1 MKSTGP
7 IKIGLFCSL
16 LFCLAFI
23 KKADDPI
30 DKLLANLQRWTDS
43 IPQEKVYLHMDKP
56 YYAVGDTIW
65 FKAYVTIGS
74 RHQLSALSG
83 ALYVDLINEKDS
95 IVKDLKLPITSGMAV
110 GNFILGDEYTEGSY
124 RIRAYTQWMRNAGP
138 DYFFDRTFTVGEI
151 GRRAIVIKADY
162 QYKDINNKQVL
173 TALLNFTN
181 DEGRA
186 IAERNIKYEIVIGK
200 KTVWTQTEKTDALGS
215 LRVNINNENNVD
227 LSGAYIRTTIDGI
240 DKYPIVKDFPI
251 KAALSQSDVQ
261 FFPESGSL
269 VNGINSR
276 VAFKATGVDGLG
288 LNIKGKI
295 VDDAGNEISS
305 FETLHAGMGS
315 FMLRPAPGK
324 SYKANITFAD
334 GTTKILS
341 LPRTVDDGYVLSVYQ
356 PNQDSVLV
364 RIQTKQPTQPQSVN
378 LIVQT
383 NGESI
388 FASPVKISSP
398 VTAIWLNKKDF
409 PSGIAQFTIFDNNGQ
424 PLNER
429 LAFIRSN
436 DQLQLSIKANKTTYG
451 SKEQVQVELEAKD
464 SKGKPTFGNFSVSV
478 IDESKLPVDENRES
492 TIFSNLLLT
501 SDLKGYVEQPN
512 YYFAKETD
520 EVNRALD
527 NLMLTQGY
535 RRFLWK
541 GLSADTKPLFKAEGL
556 GTIISG
562 KVTTLADKLLPNAT
576 VNLISPRANLFDV
589 TKTDASGNF
598 KFNGILLTDSLKLTV
613 QARGPKNSDKV
624 KLILDSV
631 PKLPMNTNPNKG
643 DISTDIAQTIKTYI
657 ENGKKLDDY
666 YEITGQLDKVH
677 RLKEVRIRANRKPPP
692 PMYAPQ
698 YGMRIN
704 EGSADQT
711 YKMED
716 PEKCATLG
724 ICLQG
729 VLKGVVFK
737 RYVFYE
743 DGIRYEYSEY
753 PYCRVDTGIA
763 PMQLI
768 IDGRLILK
776 KSEVGDVFNNNIFD
790 ATEIVKIDVVRVN
803 RALLGILGGPS
814 ILIYT
819 KRGFTRKFYNPSLA
833 NIDPK
838 GFNKVREFYAPRYDK
853 PVTNKSPDLRT
864 TVYWNPYLKT
874 DVKGKTTFHFFN
886 ADGPGNYK
894 IVVEGIN
901 AEGQLGRQIF
911 KYGLDYSEKMS
922 VGNKSFLL
930 H

>member
-598 KFNGILLTDSLKLTV
+598 RFNGILLTDSLKLTV

-666 YEITGQLDKVH
+666 YENTGQLDKVH
-677 RLKEVRIRANRKPPP
+677 RLREVRIRARKPAPP
-692 PMYAPQ
+692 PFKPQ
-698 YGMRIN
+698 FGIRIPD
-704 EGSADQT
+704 GHADYSYNMKVPDYFT
-711 YKMED
+711 TLGVHLKAELFNRISFITLPDGLIFPVCDVVLDGRVLDVEEIKDIFNFNGID
-716 PEKCATLG
+716 PE
-724 ICLQG
+724 
-729 VLKGVVFK
+729 
-737 RYVFYE
+737 
-743 DGIRYEYSEY
+743 S
-753 PYCRVDTGIA
+753 
-763 PMQLI
+763 
-768 IDGRLILK
+768 ILK
-776 KSEVGDVFNNNIFD
+776 ID
-790 ATEIVKIDVVRVN
+790 IVKSV
-803 RALLGILGGPS
+803 ALTNMINQRPAL
-814 ILIYT
+814 LIYT
-819 KRGFTRKFYNPSLA
+819 KRDYVRKFYTPGLINTS
-833 NIDPK
+833 PK
-838 GFNKVREFYAPRYDK
+838 GFNKVREFYRPKYDR
-853 PVTNKSPDLRT
+853 PENTRLPDLRST
-864 TVYWNPYLKT
+864 IYWNPHLNT
-874 DVKGKTTFHFFN
+874 DSKGKTTFDFFN
-886 ADGPGNYK
+886 ADAQGSFK
-894 IVVEGIN
+894 VIVEGIN
-901 AEGQLGRQIF
+901 VEGEIGR
-911 KYGLDYSEKMS
+911 M
-922 VGNKSFLL
+922 LL
-930 H
+930 NY